1 MERTLQHHHPP
12 SLIQGIQ
19 MTTWTRLGGLSVA
32 LVILGLGAPQASA
45 CGWWWACDDAP
56 YAYRPGPN
64 GYGYGYRNWPRA
76 YYGYRAPAWGYGY
89 SNPAR
94 GWDPYAAWPSTSIP
108 QSRWYL
114 STTLPSPANSE
125 VGLTMPVTTAFG
137 LQAGGLP
144 AKGPSLFGPNPPPAA
159 LGYYYSSYNGSRTG
173 YYYRSPS
180 SSYYAPPPLTA
191 SWWATTRRRR

>member
-1 MERTLQHHHPP
+1 MERTLQHHHAP
-12 SLIQGIQ
+12 SLMQGIH

-32 LVILGLGAPQASA
+32 FAVLGLGAPQASA

-64 GYGYGYRNWPRA
+64 GYGYGRRSRPRA
-76 YYGYRAPAWGYGY
+76 YYGFRAPAWVYGY

-94 GWDPYAAWPSTSIP
+94 AWDPYAAWPSTFIP

-114 STTLPSPANSE
+114 GTTLPSPANSE
-125 VGLTMPVTTAFG
+125 VGLTMPVTSAFG

-159 LGYYYSSYNGSRTG
+159 LGYYYSSYNGSCTG

-180 SSYYAPPPLTA
+180 PSYYAPPPLTA
-191 SWWATTRRRR
+191 SWWATRRRR